1 MSGKSPI
8 QALCPLNG
16 IQNHPVE
23 RKSPPSSTSVRSTES
38 CILVDNPPSS
48 AHLST
53 PAPLLVD
60 KHTFIP
66 AFQSARRISEP
77 WRPLRCR
84 LSRFCNC
91 FSAATPTK
99 RLCDRLRSGLFL
111 VFGHFYAAKRISGLR
126 RGFRCQAAAGYNNS
140 RHYRIHPSTGGWYV
154 DTLEHEVTELVG
166 IFPALTSRP

>member
-1 MSGKSPI
+1 M
-8 QALCPLNG
+8 
-16 IQNHPVE
+16 
-23 RKSPPSSTSVRSTES
+23 
-38 CILVDNPPSS
+38 DNPPGSVHLSS
-48 AHLST
+48 A
-53 PAPLLVD
+53 APILVD

-77 WRPLRCR
+77 WRPLRCS

-91 FSAATPTK
+91 FSAAMPTK

-140 RHYRIHPSTGGWYV
+140 RHYRIHPSNGGWYV
-154 DTLEHEVTELVG
+154 DTLEHEVTAGWHIPCFDFPSVISAVLRMGSENRPIVG
-166 IFPALTSRP
+166 NYGW

>member
-1 MSGKSPI
+1 MLATAS
-8 QALCPLNG
+8 L
-16 IQNHPVE
+16 
-23 RKSPPSSTSVRSTES
+23 SVLLRVLASR
-38 CILVDNPPSS
+38 L
-48 AHLST
+48 L
-53 PAPLLVD
+53 PAPCGLCCHSRPYSPVNYSIPL
-60 KHTFIP
+60 P

-77 WRPLRCR
+77 WRPLRCS

-126 RGFRCQAAAGYNNS
+126 RGFRCQAAAGYNHS
-140 RHYRIHPSTGGWYV
+140 RHYRIHPSNGGWYV